1 MVEIITKKLI
11 LLPIIFLLLIPLVI
25 AQENVTPISKEEAER
40 IAKDF
45 LLDTPI
51 PNQVATELAKDYAG
65 SNENPTESNLVIINS
80 KKEET
85 LIAWN
90 FSFKNKEVLIDATSG
105 KLIRVKIKETFTPL
119 GFFGNPFFI
128 VITVAITSLIIVYLL
143 KVLMDKYFKKNEI
156 PNFYDIDSY

>member
-1 MVEIITKKLI
+1 MVEKITKKLI
-11 LLPIIFLLLIPLVI
+11 SLPIIFLLLIPLVI
-25 AQENVTPISKEEAER
+25 AQENATPISKEEAER

-80 KKEET
+80 KKDET

-90 FSFKNKEVLIDATSG
+90 FTFKDKEVLLDATSG
-105 KLIRVKIKETFTPL
+105 KLIRVKIREKFTPL
-119 GFFGNPFFI
+119 GFVGNPFFI
-128 VITVAITSLIIVYLL
+128 VITVAISSLIIVYLL
-143 KVLMDKYFKKNEI
+143 KTLMDKYFKKNEV